1 MTKKKYQNTQSQV
14 QKSGNMEPFTESL
27 ETIAGLGNVE
37 VEISVEWGRVMV
49 PLDQVRRLAAGSRL
63 IADQLA
69 DEPVDIRVNGK
80 LFGRGRI
87 VMIDEQYGVQLT
99 EITS

>member
-1 MTKKKYQNTQSQV
+1 
-14 QKSGNMEPFTESL
+14 
-27 ETIAGLGNVE
+27 
-37 VEISVEWGRVMV
+37 
-49 PLDQVRRLAAGSRL
+49 LAAGSRL

-69 DEPVDIRVNGK
+69 DDPVDIRVNGK